1 MQQFTAVLTTGIYC
15 RPGCPS
21 RPRPDNVTSFAYA
34 AAAEAAGY
42 RACMRCRPYRAPQ
55 GIAAAGSELVCRGV
69 RLILSGALD
78 GSTESGLARRLGVSE
93 RHLRRLFRQEIG
105 VTPDGL
111 ARSSRAHFARRLLDD
126 TELTVTEIAYAAGF
140 GSIRQLN
147 RAFLDVFHATPS
159 HLRAKRRRADRLV
172 ADGGLP
178 LRLSY
183 AGRLDWDG
191 VLAGLAARAVP
202 GVEHVE
208 GDGYR
213 RIVVIDG
220 DPGVLELRPGGQ
232 DFLVLTAHLPHW
244 VALLHVVSRARQ
256 IACLDAGPAQCRRT
270 AGTWEPFEVG
280 VRALLGTAAD
290 PATTRTLMGRLATR
304 HGTPVPGLV
313 AFGLT
318 HTFPEPEV
326 VATADLGGLGFTP
339 RQADAVSAFARRVA
353 DEDIPLK
360 YPADRSEWVVPAAW
374 RVAVS

>member
-1 MQQFTAVLTTGIYC
+1 MQQFTAVVTTGIYC

-42 RACMRCRPYRAPQ
+42 RACMRCRPYRTPQ
-55 GIAAAGSELVCRGV
+55 GISAASSELVCRGV

-78 GSTESGLARRLGVSE
+78 GTTESGLAHRLGVSE

-126 TELTVTEIAYAAGF
+126 TDLTVTEIAYAAGF

-147 RAFLDVFHATPS
+147 RAFREIFHATPS
-159 HLRAKRRRADRLV
+159 HLRARRRRADRLV

-183 AGRLDWDG
+183 TGRLDWDA
-191 VLAGLAARAVP
+191 VLACLATRAVP

-208 GDGYR
+208 AEVYR
-213 RIVVIDG
+213 RTVVIDG
-220 DPGVLELRPGGQ
+220 DPGVLELRPGGS
-232 DFLVLTAHLPHW
+232 DYLVLTVHLPHW

-256 IACLDAGPAQCRRT
+256 IARLDTASADRRT
-270 AGTWEPFEVG
+270 TGTWDPFEVG
-280 VRALLGTAAD
+280 VGALLRSCAD
-290 PATTRTLMGRLATR
+290 PASARALMGRLAAR
-304 HGTPVPGLV
+304 LGTPVPGLT
-313 AFGLT
+313 AMGLT
-318 HTFPEPEV
+318 HTFPDPAT
-326 VATADLGGLGFTP
+326 VAAADLTGLGLGA
-339 RQADAVSAFARRVA
+339 RQADAVRAFADRVA
-353 DEDIPLK
+353 GGDLPLE
-360 YPADRSEWVVPAAW
+360 YPSDRAEWVVPARRA
-374 RVAVS
+374 AA

>member
-1 MQQFTAVLTTGIYC
+1 MQQFTAVVTTGIYC

-42 RACMRCRPYRAPQ
+42 RACMRCRPYRTPQ
-55 GIAAAGSELVCRGV
+55 GITAAGSELVCRGV

-78 GSTESGLARRLGVSE
+78 GATESGLARRLGVSE

-126 TELTVTEIAYAAGF
+126 TDLTVTEIAYAAGF

-147 RAFLDVFHATPS
+147 RAFRDVFHATPS

-183 AGRLDWDG
+183 AGLLDWHA
-191 VLAGLAARAVP
+191 VLEGLAARAVP

-208 GDGYR
+208 GDAYR
-213 RIVVIDG
+213 RIVVVDG
-220 DPGVLELRPGGQ
+220 DPGVLELRPGGP
-232 DFLVLTAHLPHW
+232 DYLVLTAHLPHW

-256 IACLDAGPAQCRRT
+256 IARLDAAPGERRA

-280 VRALLGTAAD
+280 VRALLGTCGD
-290 PATTRTLMGRLATR
+290 PADARALTGRLAVELGR
-304 HGTPVPGLV
+304 PVPGLTTL
-313 AFGLT
+313 GLT
-318 HTFPEPEV
+318 HTFPEPGV
-326 VATADLGGLGFTP
+326 VAAADLTGLGLTA
-339 RQADAVSAFARRVA
+339 RQTDAVRAFAGRVA
-353 DEDIPLK
+353 GGDIPLE
-360 YPADRSEWVVPAAW
+360 YPADRAEWLVPARRPA
-374 RVAVS
+374 A